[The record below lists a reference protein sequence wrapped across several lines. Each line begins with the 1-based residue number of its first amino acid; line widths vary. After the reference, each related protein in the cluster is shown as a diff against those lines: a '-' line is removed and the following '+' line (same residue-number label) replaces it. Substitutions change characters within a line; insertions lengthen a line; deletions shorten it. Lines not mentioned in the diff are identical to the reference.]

1 MANCATDGGGDGKD
15 SIKSG
20 KVNELPGLLDGPEGI
35 LGSRGTFKNLEK
47 NYQLIIDNIDKKIKK
62 EDDRIK
68 RWENTMVLKF
78 ARLEQVLTNYSGIQ
92 KTLESQLAQ
101 LGGNNKK

>member
-1 MANCATDGGGDGKD
+1 
-15 SIKSG
+15 
-20 KVNELPGLLDGPEGI
+20 
-35 LGSRGTFKNLEK
+35 
-47 NYQLIIDNIDKKIKK
+47 
-62 EDDRIK
+62 
-68 RWENTMVLKF
+68 MVLKF